1 MHSLILFINLNMS
14 SENLDYSFDDNDFEI
29 NEIQVKNNI
38 FQLKKNLL
46 IKGINTIDFYDYLI
60 MDKSE
65 ERLILD
71 KNNTIL
77 IHNIKEKSISKEE
90 ELSQNKERVKTPSKD
105 NKTFIEISEE
115 EFEKKEQIDEVKY
128 NLFMILFNKCDYDNE
143 YNEVI
148 NNSDH
153 QFRMRRVVIQNCA
166 LENNELIPLE
176 KNYRFLV
183 ANDKKMT
190 FKYNDK
196 EIIIEILKDDLITIK
211 VNEQTLMDKNSLL
224 NKYKINDD
232 LKSSTISEESLVG
245 NKENSNDDKHSVNKS
260 SINEKGKE
268 NENNPSIIYDEK
280 SENEIK
286 GKKFYEVIDEKH
298 FIRYIFLK
306 NIQKQIDG
314 IYTKHKEINL
324 NIGKVDLEDSLN
336 QLKKNEFNNYND
348 IKCNIIYKNFHDF
361 IIEKDIPFFIEI
373 KKGFSLIEL
382 LYQMKYTAK
391 IIGNIEFKKNVTQK
405 FPNYMIGILCSFREQ
420 DIEGQFKKLNLKYK
434 NESITIKERTCN
446 IFEKFGVKVVIGV
459 IKDEVIDNYEL
470 GKPDYNIPGERL
482 CKRVDLNYLNSK
494 LCLNKYTSSD
504 LEKIVKKYS
513 SVYKSLVAEKTIT
526 IEKHYSK
533 IDEIN
538 NSWKN
543 KMKVME
549 AKLANLEMEKEKLL
563 SQLQTEKGKT
573 TQQPNDSTG
582 H

>member
-1 MHSLILFINLNMS
+1 MYSLILIINLNMS

-46 IKGINTIDFYDYLI
+46 IKGINTTDFYDYLI
-60 MDKSE
+60 MDKSK

-77 IHNIKEKSISKEE
+77 IHNIKEKSASKEE

-176 KNYRFLV
+176 KNYRFLG

-196 EIIIEILKDDLITIK
+196 EVIIEILKDDLITIK

-232 LKSSTISEESLVG
+232 LKSSTISEESLFE

-268 NENNPSIIYDEK
+268 NENN
-280 SENEIK
+280 
-286 GKKFYEVIDEKH
+286 
-298 FIRYIFLK
+298 
-306 NIQKQIDG
+306 
-314 IYTKHKEINL
+314 
-324 NIGKVDLEDSLN
+324 
-336 QLKKNEFNNYND
+336 
-348 IKCNIIYKNFHDF
+348 
-361 IIEKDIPFFIEI
+361 
-373 KKGFSLIEL
+373 
-382 LYQMKYTAK
+382 
-391 IIGNIEFKKNVTQK
+391 
-405 FPNYMIGILCSFREQ
+405 
-420 DIEGQFKKLNLKYK
+420 
-434 NESITIKERTCN
+434 
-446 IFEKFGVKVVIGV
+446 
-459 IKDEVIDNYEL
+459 
-470 GKPDYNIPGERL
+470 
-482 CKRVDLNYLNSK
+482 
-494 LCLNKYTSSD
+494 
-504 LEKIVKKYS
+504 
-513 SVYKSLVAEKTIT
+513 
-526 IEKHYSK
+526 
-533 IDEIN
+533 IN
-538 NSWKN
+538 N
-543 KMKVME
+543 
-549 AKLANLEMEKEKLL
+549 L
-563 SQLQTEKGKT
+563 
-573 TQQPNDSTG
+573 
-582 H
+582 